1 MVQLVDDT
9 IRRFVMTYLSYEEI
23 HSQHRAH
30 VKTVDYLLQNG
41 KRIADFFALS
51 GDVVFIG
58 CGSSYWNSLSAY
70 KTMRLFTGIRS
81 YAVKAADVL
90 ICPEEFKDLYSD
102 PVFICPSRSGLT
114 KELLGAVKILKSLYP
129 RGRVVSITEYE
140 DNKLAGISDLNFN
153 TSWAKESSVCQTR
166 SMANLYTAAVT
177 MAAIIGQKYDFIEG
191 LKRYLTIAPELYSEH
206 ESFIKTITDPANID
220 AVTCLGTGLQFGI
233 TIAGAY
239 IVIEMAEFNANYFQL
254 LEYRHG
260 PIVTAGEK
268 TAVFICSSDQS
279 AGYEKK
285 LAGEIR
291 ETGAR
296 VFAVTPVNRT
306 WADHSFCIG
315 GGFDKEITA
324 LHFAFVLQSFAFH
337 FSVARGK
344 NPDNP
349 GKLVQYIDY

>member
-1 MVQLVDDT
+1 MS
-9 IRRFVMTYLSYEEI
+9 YLSYEEI
-23 HSQHRAH
+23 HTQYKAH
-30 VKTVDYLLQNG
+30 VQTVDYLLQN
-41 KRIADFFALS
+41 KKQIAEFFALP

-70 KTMRLFTGIRS
+70 KTMQLFTGIRS
-81 YAVKAADVL
+81 HAVKAADVL
-90 ICPEEFKDLYSD
+90 ICPEEFKNLYVD
-102 PVFICPSRSGLT
+102 PIFICPSRSGLT
-114 KELLGAVKILKSLYP
+114 KELLEAVKILKSLYP
-129 RGRVVSITEYE
+129 AGWVVSITEYQ
-140 DNKLAGISDLNFN
+140 DNKLAGMSDLNFN

-166 SMANLYTAAVT
+166 SMANLYTAAIT
-177 MAAIIGQKYDFIEG
+177 IAAIVGEKYDFIERLRG
-191 LKRYLTIAPELYSEH
+191 YLAIAPELYAED
-206 ESFIKTITDPANID
+206 EVFIKAIADPADID

-239 IVIEMAEFNANYFQL
+239 IVIEMAEFNSNYFQL

-260 PIVTAGEK
+260 PIVTAGKK
-268 TAVFICSSDQS
+268 TVVFICSSDQS
-279 AGYEKK
+279 ETYEKK

-296 VFAVTPVNRT
+296 VFAVTPARRA

-315 GGFDKEITA
+315 GGFDKEIIA

-337 FSVARGK
+337 FSIARGK

-349 GKLVQYIDY
+349 GNLVQYIIY